1 MLPVTLT
8 GMRFP
13 VVLAACAL
21 VAGCSATSEQR
32 RQPGVAISEPSL
44 SATAP
49 SSPPPAP
56 APKAAP
62 TTPPPAGAPVA
73 DVIAWVEAGAP
84 ADAGGFHSA
93 TRDGAATNLGTDI
106 AFTTSSGANCMTDK
120 EFSGALACLIHLTS
134 PPPQPADTY
143 GHWVGGW
150 VDFEGPTAEVGSVH
164 GDPGRFN
171 TGTGAKLKDG
181 QSLRF
186 GDYLCRADGTG
197 PVCVNYARRT
207 AVRFSSAGI
216 QTFGCLT
223 PVLPAPE
230 GFGLKFACTTA

>member
-1 MLPVTLT
+1 
-8 GMRFP
+8 MRFP

-21 VAGCSATSEQR
+21 VAGCSATSEQH

-49 SSPPPAP
+49 PSRPPAP
-56 APKAAP
+56 TPKAAP
-62 TTPPPAGAPVA
+62 NTPPPAGAPVA
-73 DVIAWVEAGAP
+73 DVIAWVEAGTP
-84 ADAGGFHSA
+84 ADPGGFHSA
-93 TRDGAATNLGTDI
+93 TRDGTATNLGTDI

-120 EFSGALACLIHLTS
+120 GFSGALACLIHLTS

-171 TGTGAKLKDG
+171 TGTGPKLKDG

-186 GDYLCRADGTG
+186 GDYQCRADATG

-207 AVRFSSAGI
+207 AVRFSNTGI

-223 PVLPAPE
+223 PVLPAPD